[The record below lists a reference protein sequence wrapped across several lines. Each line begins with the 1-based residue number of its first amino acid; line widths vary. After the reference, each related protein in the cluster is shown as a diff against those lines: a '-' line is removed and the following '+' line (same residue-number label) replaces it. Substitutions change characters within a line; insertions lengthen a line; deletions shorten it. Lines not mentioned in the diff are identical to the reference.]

1 MTKVYK
7 NVNAFLMENFPKAYL
22 DMKNDEETSLQ
33 HYIDSSSEQF
43 NKTIN
48 EIIRGNR
55 QVSHINKSTQASM
68 T

>member
-1 MTKVYK
+1 MNKVYK
-7 NVNAFLMENFPKAYL
+7 DINEFFMENFPKAYL
-22 DMKNDEETSLQ
+22 AMKEEEETSIQ
-33 HYIDSSSEQF
+33 HYIDSSWEQF

-55 QVSHINKSTQASM
+55 QTLHNNKPTQ